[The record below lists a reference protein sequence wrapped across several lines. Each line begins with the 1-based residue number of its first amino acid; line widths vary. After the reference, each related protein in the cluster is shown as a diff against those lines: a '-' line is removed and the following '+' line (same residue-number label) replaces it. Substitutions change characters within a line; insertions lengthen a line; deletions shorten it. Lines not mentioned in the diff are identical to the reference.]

1 MRKSIY
7 STEQVDFLLEKYR
20 GISTNTLTELFN
32 TEFNLNFNTQQ
43 ISNFKSG
50 RKLKSGYNRSN
61 WNPMHRPVGAET
73 LIANGYTKVKVAE
86 PNHWVYKHRLM
97 WERVNG
103 PIQDNYLLVF
113 LDNNKQNCNLENL
126 ALVDA
131 STHGYMFKNDDYT
144 TDGEL
149 TKSAIGISKLM
160 STIKTMEGDYS
171 ND

>member
-7 STEQVDFLLEKYR
+7 STEQAEFLLENYR
-20 GISTNTLTELFN
+20 GISTKELTELFN
-32 TEFNLNFNTQQ
+32 IKLNVNYTVQQ
-43 ISNFKSG
+43 ISNFKRNRG
-50 RKLKSGYNRSN
+50 LKSGYGRSN
-61 WNPMHRPVGAET
+61 WNPRHVPIGTET
-73 LIANGYTKVKVAE
+73 LIANGYIKVKLAE

-97 WERVNG
+97 WERANG
-103 PIQDNYLLVF
+103 PIQDNHLLVF